1 MDNYRGISLIDFMT
15 KWLSKIVV
23 RRIASALETTGRLCR
38 EQAGFRATQECTGQ
52 VVTLIEIVQRR
63 RAIERNTYAAFL
75 DFSKAYDMVPHMAL
89 FAKLDAIGIRGRTLS
104 LIKQMYTG
112 KHVLL

>member
-1 MDNYRGISLIDFMT
+1 
-15 KWLSKIVV
+15 VP
-23 RRIASALETTGRLCR
+23 
-38 EQAGFRATQECTGQ
+38 EQAGLRATQECTGQ